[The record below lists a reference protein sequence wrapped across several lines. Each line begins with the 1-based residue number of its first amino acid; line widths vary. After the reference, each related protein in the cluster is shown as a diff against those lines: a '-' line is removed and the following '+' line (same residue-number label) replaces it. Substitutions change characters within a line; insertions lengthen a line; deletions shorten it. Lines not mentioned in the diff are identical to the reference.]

1 MRNKKKPIKICFIS
15 HSSAM
20 DGAERS
26 LLILLENI
34 DRKYFTPVV
43 VLPRSGPLKEKI
55 QHLSIKIYKVKI
67 PWWINYRKNNLLSF
81 LKFGYSIIQ
90 EAMALPKL
98 YKIVKKEKIDMI
110 YTNTIVNFSG
120 AIIAFITKKPHVWHI
135 REIIPD
141 NPDLHFF
148 LPDRWLFNFILR
160 YSNKVITNSSAT
172 SKQFRNSKLDW
183 KIRIVYSAIDVEEF
197 KIHQPFPS
205 IKGVKTT
212 DWLVAVIGTLQKRKA
227 QDDAIRAVKIAG
239 KVIPDIKLLI
249 IGEEGKEYRNYLEAL
264 IFKLNISDKVIFT
277 GHRDDVPKILPYCK
291 VLLVPSW
298 NEPFGRVVI
307 EAMAACI
314 PVIGSNRGGI
324 KEIIEDGIN
333 GYLVPPKSP
342 SITAEKMIYLF
353 HHKNIAKKMGNAGKE
368 TVRNKFNAQYYIQNI
383 EKIIMES
390 IF

>member
-1 MRNKKKPIKICFIS
+1 MKKKLKILFIS

-20 DGAERS
+20 VGAERS
-26 LLILLENI
+26 LLLLLKNI
-34 DRKYFTPVV
+34 DRDCFNPIVI
-43 VLPRSGPLKEKI
+43 LPASGSLKGEI
-55 QHLSIKIYKVKI
+55 EYLNIKTYEVKS
-67 PWWINYRKNNLLSF
+67 PWWVSGWKRNVIWTILR
-81 LKFGYSIIQ
+81 FGYSIIR
-90 EAMALPKL
+90 EVMALLKL
-98 YKIVKKEKIDMI
+98 YKIVEKEKIDMI

-120 AIIAFITKKPHVWHI
+120 AIIAFITKKPHIWHI

-183 KIRIVYSAIDVEEF
+183 KIRIVYNAIDVEEF

-205 IKGVKTT
+205 INGVKTT
-212 DWLVAVIGTLQKRKA
+212 DYVVAVIGSLQKRKA
-227 QDDAIRAVKIAG
+227 QDDAIKAVKIV
-239 KVIPDIKLLI
+239 KETIPNIKLLI
-249 IGEEGKEYRNYLEAL
+249 VGEGRKEFKNYLKNL
-264 IFKLNISDKVIFT
+264 TLKLGISNNIIFT
-277 GHRDDVPKILPYCK
+277 GYRDDIPSILCHCK
-291 VLLVPSW
+291 LLLVPSW

-307 EAMAACI
+307 EAFATGI
-314 PVIGSNRGGI
+314 PVIGTNSGGV
-324 KEIIEDGIN
+324 KEIIKDGVT

-342 SITAEKMIYLF
+342 LIIAEKMIYLF
-353 HHKNIAKKMGNAGKE
+353 HHKNIAKKMGNAGEE
-368 TVRNKFNAQYYIQNI
+368 TVRNKFNAQYYKQNI